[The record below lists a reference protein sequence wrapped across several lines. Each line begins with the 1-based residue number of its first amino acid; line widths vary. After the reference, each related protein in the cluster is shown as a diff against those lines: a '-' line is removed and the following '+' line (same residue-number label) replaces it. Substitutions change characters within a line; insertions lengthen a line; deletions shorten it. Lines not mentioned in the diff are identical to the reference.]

1 MASTG
6 SRLTCRG
13 SMLIFSFR
21 TWSEEDKANWTV
33 VDDGYQKFYD
43 YWRGDFDKSK
53 FLQEF
58 PYTLLLGM
66 DKDDRPFFPLPDQSW
81 DQIVVTEAYEKM
93 YHDLLLMR
101 TIDKG
106 SHKGAAITGQPG
118 IGTPLI

>member
-1 MASTG
+1 
-6 SRLTCRG
+6 
-13 SMLIFSFR
+13 
-21 TWSEEDKANWTV
+21 

-58 PYTLLLGM
+58 PYTLSLGM

-93 YHDLLLMR
+93 YGCLC
-101 TIDKG
+101 
-106 SHKGAAITGQPG
+106 A
-118 IGTPLI
+118 PLIREATKGLRSPVSLELVHL